1 MKIKLSII
9 IIVFNLTITA
19 QVHQFGAGIGQGEGI
34 DKLKYEG
41 FYSFNYKLVYSK
53 LNYIYTPN
61 KTYHYKNTSQTILL
75 LGIQSHSDYKLIG
88 HMGLGAR
95 AYFPTS
101 DNSIPLESQD
111 KSQVNLFFNT
121 GASFEFIKHNCL
133 YFNLYFGKVKRVVHY
148 KNYTDTQK
156 YLDLMIT
163 FGYAFTFKNKRKQE
177 NNAK

>member
-1 MKIKLSII
+1 MKKILFIIGTLS
-9 IIVFNLTITA
+9 VLKTTA

-41 FYSFNYKLVYSK
+41 FYSFNYKLMYSK
-53 LNYIYTPN
+53 LNYIYTPY

-75 LGIQSHSDYKLIG
+75 LGIQSHPDYKLIG
-88 HMGLGAR
+88 HIGFGAR
-95 AYFPTS
+95 TYFPTS
-101 DNSIPLESQD
+101 DNTIPLESQD

-133 YFNLYFGKVKRVVHY
+133 YFNIYFGKVKRVVHY

-156 YLDLMIT
+156 YLDLMMTI
-163 FGYAFTFKNKRKQE
+163 GYAYTFKNKRKSG
-177 NNAK
+177 NDAK